1 MDGLVDTKWY
11 VLVDGQSY
19 GPYSQDVMTAFV
31 GEGRVISASLI
42 STDAQQGFVA
52 AGSLPVFQHWIGRA
66 LKMAQPQVQSHGA
79 ASPTSFQTPSNVRP
93 HTQAQTTPV
102 QTQQPV
108 QASMQDTLFIVMAE
122 VDPKTGMNFLRTLQ
136 SFGHVQR
143 ISDSVWLLQARHSLG
158 EVKDALS
165 VSLTKRDRLFVHDC
179 FANQQAWENIGADL
193 DGRIR
198 QMWQAVKR

>member
-1 MDGLVDTKWY
+1 MQNHLYATSMDGLVDTKWY

-19 GPYSQDVMTAFV
+19 GPYTQDVMTGFV
-31 GEGRVISASLI
+31 GEGRVISATLI

-66 LKMAQPQVQSHGA
+66 LQMAQPQVHTHGT

-93 HTQAQTTPV
+93 QTQTAPV
-102 QTQQPV
+102 QTQQPAQV
-108 QASMQDTLFIVMAE
+108 SMQETLFIVMAE

-143 ISDSVWLLQARHSLG
+143 ISDSVWLLQARHSLS

-165 VSLTKRDRLFVHDC
+165 VS
-179 FANQQAWENIGADL
+179 L